1 MLLGPGGKRIPHSSS
16 DWYYGGPV
24 CNTYWIKRAKYYA
37 DQNKS
42 DNNISNTTCGHYRF
56 WDKNKNRSEQIWA
69 GDLSQLSYQSYL
81 IDKVGVTTTIY
92 YNLGVPVLMTA
103 IATAL
108 YWISWIT
115 WEQSLSKVRLLGH
128 NLQNSPRFKIL
139 VVRERKSV
147 RYKT

>member
-1 MLLGPGGKRIPHSSS
+1 MLLRPGGNRIPHSSS
-16 DWYYGGPV
+16 DWYDGGPV

-56 WDKNKNRSEQIWA
+56 LDKNKNRSELNMSRWSFSTI
-69 GDLSQLSYQSYL
+69 LPSYL

-103 IATAL
+103 VATAL

-115 WEQSLSKVRLLGH
+115 SQSSKLSSVWNSCCASEKECKV
-128 NLQNSPRFKIL
+128 
-139 VVRERKSV
+139 
-147 RYKT
+147 